1 LKRAHLVGSIVLAL
15 GLLAAFIPV
24 PWASAQEKI
33 VGEDHWV
40 SSISAADGKP
50 LKLYVREKRL
60 KDIDVKEFPT
70 TGRVVLLLQGTPVPG
85 HILFDLQVPG
95 NSGLTYSLMD
105 YLAEHKF
112 DVFTVDYQNHGRSD
126 KHECGLC
133 VIAQVV
139 VNDIDAVVDYIRGLR
154 GVKQVYLLGFSWG
167 TTTGGLYTMQRPHRV
182 KRLVLDGLNAQKGP
196 VDIPPTA
203 QFRLVTEEGIKGSF
217 EPQATDA
224 VVVATYVKEA
234 LKFPNAPNG
243 ALFDIRNRYPIAQPR
258 QITVP
263 TMIIMGSLDRATPI
277 TQPELPGFF
286 AELANPDKQ
295 FIIVPGAGHMLHV
308 QKPRLRFFTE
318 VLKWFSLD

>member
-1 LKRAHLVGSIVLAL
+1 MKRAHLVGNIILAL
-15 GLLAAFIPV
+15 GLLVVFIPV
-24 PWASAQEKI
+24 PWVSAQEKI

-60 KDIDVKEFPT
+60 KDIDLKEFQN
-70 TGRVVLLLQGTPVPG
+70 TGKVVLLLHGTPVPG
-85 HILFDLQVPG
+85 HIVFDLQIPG
-95 NSGLTYSLMD
+95 TSGLTYSLMD

-133 VIAQVV
+133 VTTQVV

-154 GVKQVYLLGFSWG
+154 GIKQVHLLGFSWG
-167 TTTGGLYTMQRPHRV
+167 TQTGGLYTTQRPHRV
-182 KRLVLDGLNAQKGP
+182 KRLTLVGFNAQKGP
-196 VDIPPTA
+196 TGVPPTD
-203 QFRLVTEEGIKGSF
+203 QFRPVTEEAIKGSL

-224 VVVATYVKEA
+224 VVVDTYVKEA
-234 LKFPNAPNG
+234 LKFPNGPNG
-243 ALFDIRNRYPIAQPR
+243 ALFDLRNRMPIIQPR
-258 QITVP
+258 QIPVP
-263 TMIIMGSLDRATPI
+263 TMIIMGSLDRSSPI
-277 TQPELPGFF
+277 TQPDLPGFF

-318 VLKWFSLD
+318 VLKWFSLE